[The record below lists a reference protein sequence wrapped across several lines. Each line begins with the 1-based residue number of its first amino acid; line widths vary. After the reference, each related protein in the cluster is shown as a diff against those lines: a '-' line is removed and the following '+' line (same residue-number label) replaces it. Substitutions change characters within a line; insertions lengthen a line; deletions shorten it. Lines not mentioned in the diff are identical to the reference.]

1 MFLTYVKR
9 IVMKNLDQIS
19 IANLITQYFI
29 LNFAKITIFQAETP
43 VYVNTS
49 IFLSVEKI
57 TESSN

>member
-9 IVMKNLDQIS
+9 IVMRNLDQIS

-29 LNFAKITIFQAETP
+29 LNFAKISIFQAETP

-49 IFLSVEKI
+49 VFLSVEKI

>member
-49 IFLSVEKI
+49 VFLSVEKI

>member
-1 MFLTYVKR
+1 
-9 IVMKNLDQIS
+9 MKNLDQIS

-49 IFLSVEKI
+49 VFLSVEKI